1 MQQGL
6 GKITVSGYIR
16 MLNKAVKDMGLI
28 WPSHDDVFAY
38 MVSLKDNNKSYS
50 HRLNSRNLMTHLMYF
65 YGDPIEIPRERKPKR
80 VIKNILNEEEIKT
93 LFKATKTIR
102 EKAIILTLAYS
113 GLRVSELSNLTPRDL
128 NFENRQITVRQG
140 KGSKD
145 RIVNITDA
153 CAKTLK
159 KYISDKQSAMD
170 DIIFSKQPI
179 IRRTLKRI
187 TKRTDI
193 TKRVHPHSL
202 RHSLATN
209 LLLKGCDLV
218 TIQKQ
223 LGHSDVKTTT
233 VYLQLTDELQ
243 KQKYNEYA
251 PQYAEVV

>member
-6 GKITVSGYIR
+6 GKITVSGYMR

-113 GLRVSELSNLTPRDL
+113 GLRVSELSNLTPRDI

-153 CAKTLK
+153 CE
-159 KYISDKQSAMD
+159 
-170 DIIFSKQPI
+170 
-179 IRRTLKRI
+179 
-187 TKRTDI
+187 
-193 TKRVHPHSL
+193 
-202 RHSLATN
+202 
-209 LLLKGCDLV
+209 
-218 TIQKQ
+218 
-223 LGHSDVKTTT
+223 
-233 VYLQLTDELQ
+233 LT
-243 KQKYNEYA
+243 
-251 PQYAEVV
+251 